1 MILWRPCHHR
11 QVSVFQQLAS
21 QLLPEDG
28 KVEAWIPWIADQEW
42 PSGCDWLHD
51 WLMIIGTLW

>member
-1 MILWRPCHHR
+1 MILWRPCQHR

-28 KVEAWIPWIADQEW
+28 KVEAWIPGIAEIR
-42 PSGCDWLHD
+42 SGSVAEIGC
-51 WLMIIGTLW
+51 MIG